1 MKKVN
6 LLAAAVL
13 AAAFA
18 MPAQANYTP
27 NAYFGGYF
35 RSGVMNKHF
44 NKTDDL
50 VHRVGR
56 LGAENDTYGEIF
68 LGADVA
74 TVDDTVWTVNSRLAV
89 SAQYNRD
96 WQSTDN
102 WNGSVDKNGNF
113 SKNTNNT
120 ENFRIALREFNL
132 NVKGIFDWDKDASLW
147 AGKRFYHREDLHIT
161 DMYYYDI
168 SGMGAGI
175 ENVSLADGKLSVAW
189 LRRDDSA
196 SYKSNFDGTSVTVNG
211 GKPEFASVHM
221 IDVQYDHALWDG
233 ANLELR
239 GTYFIPQR
247 DTNDNAKQ
255 WYSATADY
263 DNAQLFAAELTQGF
277 SAGWNKT
284 VVQFAH
290 GSNVKWGA
298 FGTPAWLDTDGDS
311 NHAYRWTLI
320 NTGDIHF
327 TPDFGLNHVFYASYA
342 SGYDNNVFF
351 NAKNANQ
358 YTGKRKSDT
367 SVQLVVRPYYRLTK
381 MTRLYVEAGFYAATE
396 KNYTYDSKYD
406 VFGTANTTSQG
417 QKYTLAYAITPDAG
431 NFWSRPELRF
441 FVTYLHGNEN
451 GQDFSSFGSVGGSL
465 EQNGQ
470 TIAQYSNTKTSNT
483 LFGVQAEAWW

>member
-35 RSGVMNKHF
+35 RSGVMSKHF
-44 NKTDDL
+44 NKKDDL

-74 TVDDTVWTVNSRLAV
+74 TVDDTVWTVNSRLAA

-96 WQSTDN
+96 WQSTD
-102 WNGSVDKNGNF
+102 GKDP
-113 SKNTNNT
+113 

-175 ENVSLADGKLSVAW
+175 ENVSLADGKLCVAW
-189 LRRDDSA
+189 LRRDDGA

-247 DTNDNAKQ
+247 DTNENAKQ

-263 DNAQLFAAELTQGF
+263 DQAQLFAAELTQGF

-298 FGTPAWLDTDGDS
+298 FGTPAWLDTDGDA

-351 NAKNANQ
+351 NARNANQ
-358 YTGKRKSDT
+358 YAGKRKSDT

-396 KNYTYDSKYD
+396 KNYTYNADYD

-451 GQDFSSFGSVGGSL
+451 GQDFSSFGSVGGKL
-465 EQNGQ
+465 EQDGQ

>member
-35 RSGVMNKHF
+35 RSGVMSKHF

-74 TVDDTVWTVNSRLAV
+74 TVDDTVWTVNSRLAA

-96 WQSTDN
+96 WQSTDKT
-102 WNGSVDKNGNF
+102 DP
-113 SKNTNNT
+113 

-175 ENVSLADGKLSVAW
+175 ENVSLADGKLCVAW
-189 LRRDDSA
+189 LRRDDGA

-211 GKPEFASVHM
+211 GKPAFASVHM

-247 DTNDNAKQ
+247 DTNENAKQ

-263 DNAQLFAAELTQGF
+263 DQAQLFAAELTQGF

-298 FGTPAWLDTDGDS
+298 FGTPAWLDTDGDA

-351 NAKNANQ
+351 NARNKKDQHA
-358 YTGKRKSDT
+358 GKRKSDT

-451 GQDFSSFGSVGGSL
+451 GQDFSSFGSVGGKL
-465 EQNGQ
+465 EQDGQ

>member
-13 AAAFA
+13 AATFA

-35 RSGVMNKHF
+35 RSGVMSKHV

-74 TVDDTVWTVNSRLAV
+74 TVDDTVWTVNSRLAA
-89 SAQYNRD
+89 SSQYNRD
-96 WQSTDN
+96 WQSTD
-102 WNGSVDKNGNF
+102 GKDP
-113 SKNTNNT
+113 

-132 NVKGIFDWDKDASLW
+132 NVKGILDWDKDASLW

-175 ENVSLADGKLSVAW
+175 ENVSLADGKLCVAW
-189 LRRDDSA
+189 LRRDDGA

-211 GKPEFASVHM
+211 GKPGFASVHM

-247 DTNDNAKQ
+247 DTNENAKQ

-263 DNAQLFAAELTQGF
+263 DQAQLFAAELTQEF

-298 FGTPAWLDTDGDS
+298 FGTPAWLDTDGDA

-351 NAKNANQ
+351 RAQSNDQ
-358 YTGKRKSDT
+358 YAGKRKSDT
-367 SVQLVVRPYYRLTK
+367 SVQLVVRPYYKLTK
-381 MTRLYVEAGFYAATE
+381 MTRLYVEAGFYAQTE
-396 KNYTYDSKYD
+396 KNYKYND
-406 VFGTANTTSQG
+406 GGYFSTQNTTAQG

-451 GQDFSSFGSVGGSL
+451 GQDFSSFGSVGGKL
-465 EQNGQ
+465 VQDGQ

>member
-35 RSGVMNKHF
+35 RSGVMSKHF

-50 VHRVGR
+50 VYRVGR

-74 TVDDTVWTVNSRLAV
+74 TVDDTVWTVNSRLAA

-96 WQSTDN
+96 WQSTDKT
-102 WNGSVDKNGNF
+102 DP
-113 SKNTNNT
+113 

-175 ENVSLADGKLSVAW
+175 ENVSLADGKLCVAW
-189 LRRDDSA
+189 LRRDDGA
-196 SYKSNFDGTSVTVNG
+196 SYKSNFDGTSVTVND
-211 GKPEFASVHM
+211 GKPAFASVHM

-247 DTNDNAKQ
+247 DTNENAKQ

-263 DNAQLFAAELTQGF
+263 DQAQLFVAELTQGF

-298 FGTPAWLDTDGDS
+298 FGTPAWLDTDGDA

-351 NAKNANQ
+351 NARNKKDQ
-358 YTGKRKSDT
+358 YAGKRKSDT

-451 GQDFSSFGSVGGSL
+451 GQDFSSFGSVGGKL
-465 EQNGQ
+465 EQDGQ

>member
-1 MKKVN
+1 
-6 LLAAAVL
+6 
-13 AAAFA
+13 
-18 MPAQANYTP
+18 
-27 NAYFGGYF
+27 
-35 RSGVMNKHF
+35 
-44 NKTDDL
+44 
-50 VHRVGR
+50 
-56 LGAENDTYGEIF
+56 
-68 LGADVA
+68 
-74 TVDDTVWTVNSRLAV
+74 
-89 SAQYNRD
+89 
-96 WQSTDN
+96 
-102 WNGSVDKNGNF
+102 
-113 SKNTNNT
+113 
-120 ENFRIALREFNL
+120 
-132 NVKGIFDWDKDASLW
+132 
-147 AGKRFYHREDLHIT
+147 
-161 DMYYYDI
+161 MYYYDI

-175 ENVSLADGKLSVAW
+175 ENVSLADGKLCVAW
-189 LRRDDSA
+189 LRRDDGA
-196 SYKSNFDGTSVTVNG
+196 SYKSNFEGTSVTVNG
-211 GKPEFASVHM
+211 GKPKFASVHM

-247 DTNDNAKQ
+247 DTNENAKQ

-263 DNAQLFAAELTQGF
+263 DQAQLFAAELTQGF

-298 FGTPAWLDTDGDS
+298 FGTPAWLDTDGDA

-351 NAKNANQ
+351 NARNADQ
-358 YTGKRKSDT
+358 YSGKRKSDT

-396 KNYTYDSKYD
+396 KNYTYNADYD

-451 GQDFSSFGSVGGSL
+451 GQDFSSFGTVGGKL
-465 EQNGQ
+465 EQDGQ

>member
-35 RSGVMNKHF
+35 RSGVMIKHF

-74 TVDDTVWTVNSRLAV
+74 TVDDTVWTVNSRLAA

-96 WQSTDN
+96 WQSTD
-102 WNGSVDKNGNF
+102 GKDP
-113 SKNTNNT
+113 

-175 ENVSLADGKLSVAW
+175 ENVSLADGKLCVAW
-189 LRRDDSA
+189 LRRDDGA

-247 DTNDNAKQ
+247 DTNENAKQ

-263 DNAQLFAAELTQGF
+263 DQAQLFAAELTQGF

-298 FGTPAWLDTDGDS
+298 FGTPAWLDTDGDA

-351 NAKNANQ
+351 NARNANQ
-358 YTGKRKSDT
+358 YAGKRKSDT

-396 KNYTYDSKYD
+396 KNYTYNADYD

-451 GQDFSSFGSVGGSL
+451 GQDFSSFGSVGGKL
-465 EQNGQ
+465 EQDGQ